1 MSVDFLP
8 VAIPS
13 DRLNVDTYTEND
25 LSKNIF
31 SLQTTETLCVQYYV
45 KLQETLCKLL
55 LKLLP
60 KTL

>member
-45 KLQETLCKLL
+45 KL
-55 LKLLP
+55 
-60 KTL
+60 

>member
-8 VAIPS
+8 AAIPS